1 MEDNKEISKNIYLK
15 TFLWMF
21 LGLFA
26 TGLISVFAYTTN
38 VLPTLILSGI
48 WPILLIAE
56 IVVVLL
62 FSFLF
67 RKLPPSVVLILFFIY
82 AVINGVSIS
91 SIFYVFKLSSII
103 YLFFVASAVF
113 GICVLYGYF
122 TKKDLSKI
130 GPILT
135 ITLIACLVI
144 SIVNLFLNVTLLD
157 TIIDCVVLLLFFG
170 MKMLLKKLKIK

>member
-1 MEDNKEISKNIYLK
+1 MEEDLTVQNKIFGK

-56 IVVVLL
+56 LVVVLL

-67 RKLPPSVVLILFFIY
+67 RKLPSGVVLILFFIY

-91 SIFYVFKLSSII
+91 SIFYVFELSSVI
-103 YLFFVASAVF
+103 YLFFVASAV
-113 GICVLYGYF
+113 
-122 TKKDLSKI
+122 
-130 GPILT
+130 
-135 ITLIACLVI
+135 
-144 SIVNLFLNVTLLD
+144 
-157 TIIDCVVLLLFFG
+157 
-170 MKMLLKKLKIK
+170 